1 MASFFGLHVLR
12 KQINEDNREAFCKRV
27 PLFLY
32 LCRMK
37 KYVDVIV
44 PLPIASQYT
53 YSRPSDLEESVQEG
67 CRVVVSFGRK
77 KFYTAIVTRVHY
89 VAPDGYETKD
99 IEEVL
104 DTSPVLLPRQ
114 FLFWEWLSSYYLCTL
129 GDVYKAAMPSGMKIE
144 SETVVVY
151 NDEFEALQP
160 LGDSEQRVL
169 DLLSTDKEQC
179 ITQLQRAVGLKNIL
193 PVVKRLLEKE
203 AIFVKEDL
211 KRNYKPRTEARVRL
225 MDRGLDDEGMRTL
238 FDSMGR
244 AKKQLAL
251 LMKYVELSGWMG
263 RNEFLKEVTKKT
275 LLEKSGATTSVFNG
289 LVDKGIFEVYYQEIG
304 RLDKSEVATLESN
317 ALNPAQ
323 QEAFRAILDNFH
335 QKNVCLLHGVT
346 SSGKTEIYIHLIQE
360 VLKTGKQVL
369 YLLPEIAL
377 TTQITERLK
386 RVFGKRLG
394 VYHSKFPDA
403 ERVEIWK
410 KQLGEE
416 EYDVILGVR
425 SSIFLPFKRLG
436 LVIVD
441 EEHENTYKQQDPA
454 PRYHARSSAIM
465 LASMYGAKVL
475 LGTATPSVES
485 YFNATTGKYG
495 LVELKERYKDIQ
507 LPHIERVDI
516 KELARQKRM
525 QGPFSPLLV
534 KEIHDALERKEQV
547 ILFQNRRGFAPMM
560 ECHTCSWVPKCKN
573 CDVSL
578 TYHKGLNQL
587 TCHYCG
593 CTYQVPKSCPACG
606 GVELMNRGFGTE
618 RIEDDIQ
625 LIFPTARVARM
636 DLDTT
641 RTRSAYEKIIADFE
655 QGKTDIL
662 IGTQMVSKGLDFQH
676 VSVVGILN
684 ADTMLNY
691 PDFRSYER
699 AFQLM
704 AQVAGRAGR
713 KNKQGLVILQTKSP
727 DLPVIHQV
735 MRNDYEQLY
744 YDQLAERQLFRYP
757 PYYRLI
763 YVYLKHRNESV
774 LDLAA
779 DVMAALLRT
788 GLGDRVL
795 GPDKPP
801 IARIQT
807 LYIKKMIVKVEQTAS
822 MAKVRDY
829 LLAVQRSIIEDER
842 FRSLIVY
849 YDVDPQ

>member
-1 MASFFGLHVLR
+1 
-12 KQINEDNREAFCKRV
+12 
-27 PLFLY
+27 
-32 LCRMK
+32 MK

-53 YSRPSDLEESVQEG
+53 YSLPSELEESVQVG

-77 KFYTAIVTRVHY
+77 KFYTAIVTSVHHA
-89 VAPDGYETKD
+89 APEGYETKD

-104 DTSPVLLPRQ
+104 DAFPIILPKQ
-114 FLFWEWLSSYYLCTL
+114 FEFWEWLSTYYLCTL
-129 GDVYKAAMPSGMKIE
+129 GDVYKAAMPSGMKLE

-151 NDEFEALQP
+151 NEEFEATQP
-160 LGDSEQRVL
+160 LSENEQRVL
-169 DLLSTDKEQC
+169 DLLSSDKEQC
-179 ITQLQRAVGLKNIL
+179 VTQLQRAVGLKNIL

-211 KRNYKPRTEARVRL
+211 KRNYKPRTETRVRL
-225 MDRGLDDEGMRTL
+225 VNRELDDDGMMTL
-238 FDSMGR
+238 FNALSR
-244 AKKQLAL
+244 AKKQLSV
-251 LMKYVELSGWMG
+251 LMKYVELSGWSS
-263 RNEFLKEVTKKT
+263 RCEYLKEVSKKE
-275 LLEKSGATTSVFNG
+275 LLEKSGVNTTVFNG
-289 LVDKGIFEVYYQEIG
+289 LVDKGIFEVYYQEVG
-304 RLDKSEVATLESN
+304 RLNKSDVATYELN
-317 ALNPAQ
+317 ALNPSQ
-323 QEAFRAILDNFH
+323 QVAFTAILENFR

-346 SSGKTEIYIHLIQE
+346 SSGKTEVYIHLIQE
-360 VLKTGKQVL
+360 ALKEGKQVL

-403 ERVEIWK
+403 ERVEIWR
-410 KQLGEE
+410 KQLEE

-475 LGTATPSVES
+475 LGTATPSVET
-485 YFNATTGKYG
+485 YYNATNGKYG
-495 LVELKERYKDIQ
+495 LVELKERYKEIQ
-507 LPHIERVDI
+507 LPHIECVDI
-516 KELARQKRM
+516 KELAHQKRM
-525 QGPFSPLLV
+525 KGPFSPLLI
-534 KEIHDALERKEQV
+534 KQIHDALERKEQV
-547 ILFQNRRGFAPMM
+547 ILFQNRRGFAPMI
-560 ECHTCSWVPKCKN
+560 ECHTCGWVPKCKN

-593 CTYQVPKSCPACG
+593 CAYQIPRTCPACG
-606 GVELMNRGFGTE
+606 GVDLQHRGFGTE

-625 LIFPTARVARM
+625 LIFPEARVARM

-641 RTRSAYEKIIADFE
+641 RTRTAYERIIADFE
-655 QGKTDIL
+655 LGKTDIL
-662 IGTQMVSKGLDFQH
+662 IGTQMVSKGLDFQC

-735 MRNDYEQLY
+735 IRNDYEQLY

-757 PYYRLI
+757 PYCRLI
-763 YVYLKHRNESV
+763 YVYLKHRKESI

-779 DVMAALLRT
+779 DKMAQLLRS
-788 GLGDRVL
+788 GLGERVL

-807 LYIKKMIVKVEQTAS
+807 LYIKKMIVKVEQNVS

-829 LLAVQRSIIEDER
+829 LLGVQRTIIGDER